1 LKPTGDDL
9 EALANAVREAARPR
23 YTPDADPHPA
33 VPNGSVEVAR
43 RGHLRMLTSVDDL
56 PAEVPAEAA
65 PASRQGEFFEDF
77 DGIDF
82 DDDQDF
88 DPR

>member
-1 LKPTGDDL
+1 
-9 EALANAVREAARPR
+9 
-23 YTPDADPHPA
+23 
-33 VPNGSVEVAR
+33 
-43 RGHLRMLTSVDDL
+43 MLTSVDDL
-56 PAEVPAEAA
+56 PAEVPVESAS
-65 PASRQGEFFEDF
+65 PSRQGEFFEDA